1 MSENQ
6 WKSRL
11 PLLEVLLMLVL
22 IISAIAWYGLAAK
35 PFLLETEIKQA
46 DIKSLFEKD
55 TVPVPKPNIDSIL
68 IAAEAQEDET
78 VDSTSKY
85 ILLCGDSMTEQMRFA
100 LEEYA
105 KKNGHKLMTCTWYS
119 STTTLWSESDRLS
132 VLIKE
137 YKPDIIWFTLGS
149 NELFLPAVA
158 KREKHIQDIINE
170 ADTAKVPFIWIGPP
184 NWKDDT
190 GINELIKKNV
200 GTSRFYNS
208 SNFREK
214 LARGKDGAHP
224 TKAAAAVWTDS
235 IAAWYKNESLYK
247 KRLILSHP
255 KDSIAARPYKPTK
268 EVCAPARE
276 NRWSVRML
284 SPTDV
289 PTLCAGEPAIAA
301 VEVKKEPAT
310 SNTATTKPIQTP
322 VKKDTAK
329 TQLPIQPKD
338 TQKVVLPP
346 TPNDSAGQK

>member
-11 PLLEVLLMLVL
+11 PLLEVLLMLAL
-22 IISAIAWYGLAAK
+22 IISAIAWYGLAAR
-35 PFLLETEIKQA
+35 PFLLETELKQA
-46 DIKSLFEKD
+46 DVKSLFQKD
-55 TVPVPKPNIDSIL
+55 SIPTKKPNIDSAL
-68 IAAEAQEDET
+68 IAAEAKEDET

-100 LEEYA
+100 LDEYA

-119 STTTLWSESDRLS
+119 STTTLWSESNRLS

-158 KREKHIQDIINE
+158 KREKYIQDIIYE
-170 ADTAKVPFIWIGPP
+170 ADTAKIPFIWIGPP
-184 NWKDDT
+184 NWKDDS

-208 SNFREK
+208 SHFREK

-224 TKAAAAVWTDS
+224 TKDAAVIWTDS
-235 IAAWYKNESLYK
+235 IAVWYKNQSLYK
-247 KRLILSHP
+247 KRLALSHP
-255 KDSIAARPYKPTK
+255 KDSATVRPYKPSK

-276 NRWSVRML
+276 NRWVVRIL
-284 SPTDV
+284 NPNDV
-289 PTLCAGEPAIAA
+289 PNLCAGEPAIA
-301 VEVKKEPAT
+301 VVDTKKEGV
-310 SNTATTKPIQTP
+310 NTGTTTKPIKTP
-322 VKKDTAK
+322 AKKDSIE
-329 TQLPIQPKD
+329 TQPIVLPKD
-338 TQKVVLPP
+338 TQKIIM
-346 TPNDSAGQK
+346 TPSPAKDSAAQQ